1 MMKEGFLRLSVEI
14 NKKINQASIH
24 SKRRIKMDYDVI
36 VLGGGPGG
44 YTAAIR
50 LSELGKKVAVVEED
64 SLGGTCLN
72 RGCIPTKVYSH
83 AAELINAIKDAKDF
97 GIMAQYT
104 LDIAKLR
111 QKKERVV
118 KRLVGG
124 VGYLMN
130 LHHIDVIK
138 GRGRFVDENT
148 IEVDKRYTAENF
160 IIATGSKVFLPPIE
174 GINLEGVIT
183 SDKALEL
190 ERIPEKIVIIGAGI
204 IGLEFANIYSALG
217 SKVVIIEMLPQLLP
231 MLDRDI
237 ADTMEKILRH
247 KKIEL
252 HLNSKVEKIE
262 EGLKVVYTTEGNTRV
277 VECDTVLV
285 AVGRVANVNGIEA
298 LNLDMDKKGIK
309 VDSHMRTSIKN
320 IYAIGDVTG
329 GIQLAHVAS
338 YQGIVA
344 VHNIAGE
351 EKEADLNA
359 VPNCLYTSPEIA
371 WVGLNE
377 VQAREKF
384 GDVKI
389 GTFPYTAL
397 GRAMTMG
404 QNDGFV
410 KIIAEAKYNRV
421 VGMEIIG
428 AGATEIIHEGV
439 LAIKEEFTLEELADA
454 IHAHPTLSESVKEA
468 AEDALGM
475 PINKG

>member
-1 MMKEGFLRLSVEI
+1 M
-14 NKKINQASIH
+14 
-24 SKRRIKMDYDVI
+24 
-36 VLGGGPGG
+36 
-44 YTAAIR
+44 
-50 LSELGKKVAVVEED
+50 GKKVALIEED

-72 RGCIPTKVYSH
+72 RGCIPTKVYAH
-83 AAELINAIKDAKDF
+83 AAELVSSIKEAKDF
-97 GIMAQYT
+97 GITAEYT

-130 LHHIDVIK
+130 LHHIDVINGK
-138 GRGRFVDENT
+138 GTFIDKNT
-148 IEVDKRYTAENF
+148 VEVNGAKYTAENF

-174 GINLEGVIT
+174 GIDLEGVMT

-190 ERIPEKIVIIGAGI
+190 EKIPEKIVIIGAGI
-204 IGLEFANIYSALG
+204 IGLEFANIYASLG
-217 SKVVIIEMLPQLLP
+217 SKVIMIEMLPQLLP
-231 MLDRDI
+231 MLDRDVVGV
-237 ADTMEKILRH
+237 MEKAL
-247 KKIEL
+247 KKQKIEL

-262 EGLKVVYTTEGNTRV
+262 RGLRVIYTENGNQES
-277 VECDTVLV
+277 VECDAVLV
-285 AVGRVANVNGIEA
+285 AVGRVPNVNGVDA
-298 LNLDMDKKGIK
+298 LNLEMNGRGIK
-309 VDSHMRTSIKN
+309 VDSHMRTSIEN

-344 VHNIAGE
+344 AHNIAGE
-351 EKEADLNA
+351 EKEADLTA
-359 VPNCLYTSPEIA
+359 VPNCLYTNPEVA

-377 VQAREKF
+377 SQAREKY
-384 GDVKI
+384 GEVKI

-404 QNDGFV
+404 ESDGFV
-410 KIIAEAKYNRV
+410 KIIAEGKYGRV

-439 LAIKEEFTLEELADA
+439 LAIKEEFTLEELADS
-454 IHAHPTLSESVKEA
+454 IHAHPTLSESIKEA

>member
-1 MMKEGFLRLSVEI
+1 
-14 NKKINQASIH
+14 
-24 SKRRIKMDYDVI
+24 MDYDVI

-174 GINLEGVIT
+174 GINSEGVIT

>member
-1 MMKEGFLRLSVEI
+1 M
-14 NKKINQASIH
+14 N
-24 SKRRIKMDYDVI
+24 YDVI
-36 VLGGGPGG
+36 VVGGGPGG

-50 LSELGKKVAVVEED
+50 LSELGKKVALIEED

-72 RGCIPTKVYSH
+72 RGCIPTKVYAH
-83 AAELINAIKDAKDF
+83 AAELVSSIKEAKDF
-97 GIMAQYT
+97 GINVEYT

-130 LHHIDVIK
+130 LHHIDVINGK
-138 GRGRFVDENT
+138 GTFIDKNT
-148 IEVDKRYTAENF
+148 VEVNGAKYTAENF

-174 GINLEGVIT
+174 GIDLEGVMT

-190 ERIPEKIVIIGAGI
+190 EKIPEKIVIIGAGI
-204 IGLEFANIYSALG
+204 IGLEFANIYASLG
-217 SKVVIIEMLPQLLP
+217 SKVIMIEMLPQLLP
-231 MLDRDI
+231 MLDRDVVGV
-237 ADTMEKILRH
+237 MEKAL
-247 KKIEL
+247 KKQKIEL

-262 EGLKVVYTTEGNTRV
+262 RGLRVIYTENGNQES
-277 VECDTVLV
+277 VECDAVLV
-285 AVGRVANVNGIEA
+285 AVGRVPNVNGVDA
-298 LNLDMDKKGIK
+298 LNLEMNGRGIK
-309 VDSHMRTSIKN
+309 VDSHMRTSIEN
-320 IYAIGDVTG
+320 IYAIGDVTASL
-329 GIQLAHVAS
+329 QLAHVAS

-344 VHNIAGE
+344 AHNIAGE
-351 EKEADLNA
+351 EKEADLTA
-359 VPNCLYTSPEIA
+359 VPNCLYTNPEVA

-377 VQAREKF
+377 SQAREKY
-384 GDVKI
+384 GEVKI

-404 QNDGFV
+404 ESDGFV
-410 KIIAEAKYNRV
+410 KIIAEGKYGRV

-439 LAIKEEFTLEELADA
+439 LAIKEEFTLEELADS
-454 IHAHPTLSESVKEA
+454 IHAHPTLSESIKEA

>member
-1 MMKEGFLRLSVEI
+1 
-14 NKKINQASIH
+14 
-24 SKRRIKMDYDVI
+24 MDYDVI

-97 GIMAQYT
+97 GIMAQYAV
-104 LDIAKLR
+104 DIAKLR

-217 SKVVIIEMLPQLLP
+217 SKVIIIEMLPQLLP

-247 KKIEL
+247 KKFEL

-351 EKEADLNA
+351 EKEADLSI
-359 VPNCLYTSPEIA
+359 VPNCLYTNPEIA
-371 WVGLNE
+371 WAGLNE

>member
-174 GINLEGVIT
+174 GINSEGVIT

>member
-1 MMKEGFLRLSVEI
+1 M
-14 NKKINQASIH
+14 N
-24 SKRRIKMDYDVI
+24 YDVI
-36 VLGGGPGG
+36 VVGGGPGG

-50 LSELGKKVAVVEED
+50 LSELGKKVALIEED

-72 RGCIPTKVYSH
+72 RGCIPTKVYAH
-83 AAELINAIKDAKDF
+83 AAELVTRIKEAKDF
-97 GIMAQYT
+97 GITAEYT

-130 LHHIDVIK
+130 LHHIDVINGK
-138 GRGRFVDENT
+138 GTFIDKNT
-148 IEVDKRYTAENF
+148 VEVNGAKYTAENF

-174 GINLEGVIT
+174 GIDLEGVMT

-190 ERIPEKIVIIGAGI
+190 EKIPEKIVIIGAGI
-204 IGLEFANIYSALG
+204 IGLEFANIYASLG
-217 SKVVIIEMLPQLLP
+217 SKVIMIEMLPQLLP
-231 MLDRDI
+231 MLDRDVVGV
-237 ADTMEKILRH
+237 MEKALR
-247 KKIEL
+247 KQKIEL

-262 EGLKVVYTTEGNTRV
+262 RGLRVIYTENGNQES
-277 VECDTVLV
+277 VECDAVLV
-285 AVGRVANVNGIEA
+285 AVGRVPNVNGVDA
-298 LNLDMDKKGIK
+298 LNLEMNGRGIK
-309 VDSHMRTSIKN
+309 VDSHMRTSIEN
-320 IYAIGDVTG
+320 IYAIGDVTAS
-329 GIQLAHVAS
+329 IQLAHVAS

-344 VHNIAGE
+344 AHNIAGE
-351 EKEADLNA
+351 EKEADLTA
-359 VPNCLYTSPEIA
+359 VPNCLYTNPEVA

-377 VQAREKF
+377 SQAREKY
-384 GDVKI
+384 GEVKI

-404 QNDGFV
+404 ESDGFV
-410 KIIAEAKYNRV
+410 KIIAEGRYGRV

-439 LAIKEEFTLEELADA
+439 LAIKEEFTLEELADS
-454 IHAHPTLSESVKEA
+454 IHAHPTLSESIKEA

>member
-1 MMKEGFLRLSVEI
+1 
-14 NKKINQASIH
+14 
-24 SKRRIKMDYDVI
+24 MDYDVI

-104 LDIAKLR
+104 LDISKLR

-397 GRAMTMG
+397 GRAMTIG

>member
-1 MMKEGFLRLSVEI
+1 M
-14 NKKINQASIH
+14 N
-24 SKRRIKMDYDVI
+24 YDVI
-36 VLGGGPGG
+36 VVGGGPGG

-50 LSELGKKVAVVEED
+50 LSELGKKVALIEED

-72 RGCIPTKVYSH
+72 RGCIPTKVYAH
-83 AAELINAIKDAKDF
+83 AAELVTRIKEAKDF
-97 GIMAQYT
+97 GITAEYT

-130 LHHIDVIK
+130 LHHIDVINGK
-138 GRGRFVDENT
+138 GTFIDKNT
-148 IEVDKRYTAENF
+148 VEVNGAKYTAENF

-174 GINLEGVIT
+174 GIDLEGVMT

-190 ERIPEKIVIIGAGI
+190 EKIPEKIVIIGAGI
-204 IGLEFANIYSALG
+204 IGLEFANIYASLG
-217 SKVVIIEMLPQLLP
+217 SKVIMIEMLPQLLP
-231 MLDRDI
+231 MLDRDVVGV
-237 ADTMEKILRH
+237 MEKAL
-247 KKIEL
+247 KKQKIEL

-262 EGLKVVYTTEGNTRV
+262 RGLRVIYTENGNQES
-277 VECDTVLV
+277 VECDAVLV
-285 AVGRVANVNGIEA
+285 AVGRVPNVNGVDA
-298 LNLDMDKKGIK
+298 LNLEMNGRGIK
-309 VDSHMRTSIKN
+309 VDSHMRTSIEN
-320 IYAIGDVTG
+320 IYAIGDVTASL
-329 GIQLAHVAS
+329 QLAHVAS

-344 VHNIAGE
+344 AHNIAGE
-351 EKEADLNA
+351 EKEADLTA
-359 VPNCLYTSPEIA
+359 VPNCLYTNPEVA

-377 VQAREKF
+377 SQAREKY
-384 GDVKI
+384 GEVKI

-404 QNDGFV
+404 ESDGFV
-410 KIIAEAKYNRV
+410 KIIAEGKYGRV

-439 LAIKEEFTLEELADA
+439 LAIKEEFTLEELADS
-454 IHAHPTLSESVKEA
+454 IHAHPTLSESIKEA

>member
-1 MMKEGFLRLSVEI
+1 M
-14 NKKINQASIH
+14 N
-24 SKRRIKMDYDVI
+24 YDVI
-36 VLGGGPGG
+36 VVGGGPGG

-50 LSELGKKVAVVEED
+50 LSELGKKVALIEED

-72 RGCIPTKVYSH
+72 RGCIPTKVYAH
-83 AAELINAIKDAKDF
+83 AAELVTRIKEAKDF
-97 GIMAQYT
+97 GITAEYT

-130 LHHIDVIK
+130 LHHIDVINGK
-138 GRGRFVDENT
+138 GTFIDKNT
-148 IEVDKRYTAENF
+148 VEVNGAKYTAENF

-174 GINLEGVIT
+174 GIDLEGVMT

-190 ERIPEKIVIIGAGI
+190 EKIPEKIVIIGAGI
-204 IGLEFANIYSALG
+204 IGLEFANIYASLG
-217 SKVVIIEMLPQLLP
+217 SKVIMIEMLPQLLP
-231 MLDRDI
+231 MLDRDVVGV
-237 ADTMEKILRH
+237 MEKAL
-247 KKIEL
+247 KKQKIEL

-262 EGLKVVYTTEGNTRV
+262 RGLRVIYTENGNQES
-277 VECDTVLV
+277 VECDAVLV
-285 AVGRVANVNGIEA
+285 AVGRVPNVNGVDA
-298 LNLDMDKKGIK
+298 LNLEMNGRGIK
-309 VDSHMRTSIKN
+309 VDSHMRTSIEN

-344 VHNIAGE
+344 AHNIAGE
-351 EKEADLNA
+351 EKEADLTA
-359 VPNCLYTSPEIA
+359 VPNCLYTNPEVA

-377 VQAREKF
+377 SQAREKY
-384 GDVKI
+384 GEVKI

-404 QNDGFV
+404 ESDGFV
-410 KIIAEAKYNRV
+410 KIIAEGKYGRV

-439 LAIKEEFTLEELADA
+439 LAIKEEFTLEELADS
-454 IHAHPTLSESVKEA
+454 IHAHSTLSESIKEA

>member
-1 MMKEGFLRLSVEI
+1 
-14 NKKINQASIH
+14 
-24 SKRRIKMDYDVI
+24 MDYDVI

-50 LSELGKKVAVVEED
+50 LSELGKKVAVVEEY

-111 QKKERVV
+111 QRKERVV

>member
-1 MMKEGFLRLSVEI
+1 M
-14 NKKINQASIH
+14 N
-24 SKRRIKMDYDVI
+24 YDVI
-36 VLGGGPGG
+36 VVGGGPGG

-50 LSELGKKVAVVEED
+50 LSELGKKVALIEED

-72 RGCIPTKVYSH
+72 RGCIPTKVYAH
-83 AAELINAIKDAKDF
+83 AAELVTRIKEAKDF
-97 GIMAQYT
+97 GITAEYT

-130 LHHIDVIK
+130 LHHIDVINGK
-138 GRGRFVDENT
+138 GTFIDKNT
-148 IEVDKRYTAENF
+148 VEVNGAKYTAENF

-174 GINLEGVIT
+174 GIDLEGVMT

-190 ERIPEKIVIIGAGI
+190 EKIPEKIVIIGAGI
-204 IGLEFANIYSALG
+204 IGLEFANIYASLG
-217 SKVVIIEMLPQLLP
+217 SKVIMIEMLPQLLP
-231 MLDRDI
+231 MLDRDVVGV
-237 ADTMEKILRH
+237 MEKALR
-247 KKIEL
+247 KQKIEL

-262 EGLKVVYTTEGNTRV
+262 RGLRVIYTENGNQES
-277 VECDTVLV
+277 VECDAVLV
-285 AVGRVANVNGIEA
+285 AVGRVPNVNGVDA
-298 LNLDMDKKGIK
+298 LNLEMYGRGIK
-309 VDSHMRTSIKN
+309 VDSHMRTSIEN
-320 IYAIGDVTG
+320 IYAIGDVTAS
-329 GIQLAHVAS
+329 IQLAHVAS

-344 VHNIAGE
+344 AHNIAGE
-351 EKEADLNA
+351 EKEADLTA
-359 VPNCLYTSPEIA
+359 VPNCLYTNPEVA

-377 VQAREKF
+377 SQAREKY
-384 GDVKI
+384 GEVKI

-404 QNDGFV
+404 ESDGFV
-410 KIIAEAKYNRV
+410 KIIAEGRYGRV

-439 LAIKEEFTLEELADA
+439 LAIKEEFTLEELADS
-454 IHAHPTLSESVKEA
+454 IHAHPTLSESIKEA

>member
-1 MMKEGFLRLSVEI
+1 MKEGFLRLSVEI
-14 NKKINQASIH
+14 NKKINQESIN
-24 SKRRIKMDYDVI
+24 SKRRRKMDYDVI

-83 AAELINAIKDAKDF
+83 ATELINAIKDAKDF

-104 LDIAKLR
+104 VDIVKLR

-130 LHHIDVIK
+130 LHHVDVIK

-252 HLNSKVEKIE
+252 HLSSKVEKIE
-262 EGLKVVYTTEGNTRV
+262 EGLKVVYTTEGNTQV

-309 VDSHMRTSIKN
+309 VDSHMKTSIKN

-344 VHNIAGE
+344 AHNIAGE

-439 LAIKEEFTLEELADA
+439 LAVKEEFTLEELADA

>member
-1 MMKEGFLRLSVEI
+1 M
-14 NKKINQASIH
+14 N
-24 SKRRIKMDYDVI
+24 YDVI
-36 VLGGGPGG
+36 VVGGGPGG

-50 LSELGKKVAVVEED
+50 LSELGKKVALIEED

-72 RGCIPTKVYSH
+72 RGCIPTKVYAH
-83 AAELINAIKDAKDF
+83 AAELVSSIKEAKDF
-97 GIMAQYT
+97 GITAEYT

-130 LHHIDVIK
+130 LHHIDVINGK
-138 GRGRFVDENT
+138 GTFIDKNT
-148 IEVDKRYTAENF
+148 VEVNGAKYTAENF

-174 GINLEGVIT
+174 GIDLEGVMT

-190 ERIPEKIVIIGAGI
+190 EKIPEKIVIIGAGI
-204 IGLEFANIYSALG
+204 IGLEFANIYASLG
-217 SKVVIIEMLPQLLP
+217 SKVIMIEMLPQLLP
-231 MLDRDI
+231 MLDRDVVGV
-237 ADTMEKILRH
+237 MEKAL
-247 KKIEL
+247 KKQKIEL

-262 EGLKVVYTTEGNTRV
+262 RGLRVIYTENGNQES
-277 VECDTVLV
+277 VECDAVLV
-285 AVGRVANVNGIEA
+285 AVGRVPNVNGVDA
-298 LNLDMDKKGIK
+298 LNLEMNGRGIK
-309 VDSHMRTSIKN
+309 VDSHMRTSIEN
-320 IYAIGDVTG
+320 IYAIGDVTAS
-329 GIQLAHVAS
+329 IQLAHVAS

-344 VHNIAGE
+344 AHNIAGE
-351 EKEADLNA
+351 EKEADLTA
-359 VPNCLYTSPEIA
+359 VPNCLYTNPEVA

-377 VQAREKF
+377 SQAREKY
-384 GDVKI
+384 GEVKI

-404 QNDGFV
+404 ESDGFV
-410 KIIAEAKYNRV
+410 KIIAEGKYGRV

-439 LAIKEEFTLEELADA
+439 LAIKEEFTLEELADS
-454 IHAHPTLSESVKEA
+454 IHAHPTLSESIKEA

>member
-1 MMKEGFLRLSVEI
+1 M
-14 NKKINQASIH
+14 N
-24 SKRRIKMDYDVI
+24 YDVI
-36 VLGGGPGG
+36 VVGGGPGG

-50 LSELGKKVAVVEED
+50 LSELGKKVALIEED

-72 RGCIPTKVYSH
+72 RGCIPTKVYAH
-83 AAELINAIKDAKDF
+83 AAELMNRIKEAKDF
-97 GIMAQYT
+97 GITAEYT

-130 LHHIDVIK
+130 LHHIDVINGK
-138 GRGRFVDENT
+138 ATFVDKNT
-148 IEVDKRYTAENF
+148 VEVNGSKYTAENF

-174 GINLEGVIT
+174 GINLEGVMT

-190 ERIPEKIVIIGAGI
+190 EKIPEKIVIIGAGI
-204 IGLEFANIYSALG
+204 IGLEFANIYASLG
-217 SKVVIIEMLPQLLP
+217 SKVVMIEMLPQLLP
-231 MLDRDI
+231 MLDRDVVGV
-237 ADTMEKILRH
+237 MEKVLRRQ
-247 KKIEL
+247 KIDL

-262 EGLKVVYTTEGNTRV
+262 KGLRVIYTENGNQES
-277 VECDTVLV
+277 VECDAVLV
-285 AVGRVANVNGIEA
+285 AVGRVPNVNGVDA
-298 LNLDMDKKGIK
+298 LKLEMNGRGIK
-309 VDSHMRTSIKN
+309 VDSHMRTSIEN
-320 IYAIGDVTG
+320 IYAIGDVTAS
-329 GIQLAHVAS
+329 IQLAHVAS

-344 VHNIAGE
+344 AHNIVGE
-351 EKEADLNA
+351 EKEADLTV
-359 VPNCLYTSPEIA
+359 VPNALYTNPEVA

-377 VQAREKF
+377 SQAREKY
-384 GDVKI
+384 GEVKI

-404 QNDGFV
+404 ESDGFV
-410 KIIAEAKYNRV
+410 KIIAEGRYKRV

-439 LAIKEEFTLEELADA
+439 LAIKEEFTLEELADS
-454 IHAHPTLSESVKEA
+454 IHAHPTLSESIKEA

>member
-1 MMKEGFLRLSVEI
+1 M
-14 NKKINQASIH
+14 N
-24 SKRRIKMDYDVI
+24 YDVI
-36 VLGGGPGG
+36 VVGGGPGG

-50 LSELGKKVAVVEED
+50 LSELGKKVALIEED

-72 RGCIPTKVYSH
+72 RGCIPTKVYAH
-83 AAELINAIKDAKDF
+83 AAELVTRIKEAKDF
-97 GIMAQYT
+97 GITAEYT

-130 LHHIDVIK
+130 LHHIDVINGK
-138 GRGRFVDENT
+138 GTFIDKNT
-148 IEVDKRYTAENF
+148 VEVNGAKYTAENF

-174 GINLEGVIT
+174 GIDLEGVMT

-190 ERIPEKIVIIGAGI
+190 EKIPEKIVIIGAGI
-204 IGLEFANIYSALG
+204 IGLEFANIYASLG
-217 SKVVIIEMLPQLLP
+217 SKVIMIEMLPQLLP
-231 MLDRDI
+231 MLDRDVVGV
-237 ADTMEKILRH
+237 MEKAL
-247 KKIEL
+247 KKQKIEL

-262 EGLKVVYTTEGNTRV
+262 RGLRVIYTENGNQES
-277 VECDTVLV
+277 VECDAVLV
-285 AVGRVANVNGIEA
+285 AVGRVPNVNGVDA
-298 LNLDMDKKGIK
+298 LNLEMNGRGIK
-309 VDSHMRTSIKN
+309 VDSHMRTSIEN
-320 IYAIGDVTG
+320 IYAIGDVTAS
-329 GIQLAHVAS
+329 IQLAHVAS

-344 VHNIAGE
+344 AHNIAGE
-351 EKEADLNA
+351 EKEADLTA
-359 VPNCLYTSPEIA
+359 VPNCLYTNPEVA

-377 VQAREKF
+377 SQAREKY
-384 GDVKI
+384 GEVKI

-404 QNDGFV
+404 ESDGFV
-410 KIIAEAKYNRV
+410 KIIAEGRYGRV

-439 LAIKEEFTLEELADA
+439 LAIKEEFTLEELADS
-454 IHAHPTLSESVKEA
+454 IHAHPTLSESIKEA

>member
-1 MMKEGFLRLSVEI
+1 M
-14 NKKINQASIH
+14 N
-24 SKRRIKMDYDVI
+24 YDVI
-36 VLGGGPGG
+36 VVGGGPGG

-50 LSELGKKVAVVEED
+50 LSELGKKVALIEED

-72 RGCIPTKVYSH
+72 RGCIPTKVYAH
-83 AAELINAIKDAKDF
+83 AAELVTRIKEAKDF
-97 GIMAQYT
+97 GITAEYT

-130 LHHIDVIK
+130 LHHIDVINGK
-138 GRGRFVDENT
+138 GTFIDKNT
-148 IEVDKRYTAENF
+148 VEVNGAKYTAENF

-174 GINLEGVIT
+174 GIDLEGVMT

-190 ERIPEKIVIIGAGI
+190 EKIPEKIVIIGAGI
-204 IGLEFANIYSALG
+204 IGLEFANIYASLG
-217 SKVVIIEMLPQLLP
+217 SKVIMIEMLPQLLP
-231 MLDRDI
+231 MLDRDVVGV
-237 ADTMEKILRH
+237 MEKALR
-247 KKIEL
+247 KQKIEL

-262 EGLKVVYTTEGNTRV
+262 RGLRVIYTENGNQES
-277 VECDTVLV
+277 VECDAVLV
-285 AVGRVANVNGIEA
+285 AVGRVPNVNGVDA
-298 LNLDMDKKGIK
+298 LNLEMNGRGIK
-309 VDSHMRTSIKN
+309 VDSHMRTSIEN
-320 IYAIGDVTG
+320 IYAIGDVTAS
-329 GIQLAHVAS
+329 IQLAHVAS

-344 VHNIAGE
+344 AHNIAGK
-351 EKEADLNA
+351 EKEADLTA
-359 VPNCLYTSPEIA
+359 VPNCLYTNPEVA

-377 VQAREKF
+377 SQAREKY
-384 GDVKI
+384 GEVKI

-404 QNDGFV
+404 ESDGFV
-410 KIIAEAKYNRV
+410 KIIAEGRYGRV

-439 LAIKEEFTLEELADA
+439 LAIKEEFTLEELADS
-454 IHAHPTLSESVKEA
+454 IHAHPTLSESIKEA

>member
-1 MMKEGFLRLSVEI
+1 M
-14 NKKINQASIH
+14 N
-24 SKRRIKMDYDVI
+24 YDVI
-36 VLGGGPGG
+36 VVGGGPGG

-50 LSELGKKVAVVEED
+50 LSELGKKVALIEED

-72 RGCIPTKVYSH
+72 RGCIPTKVYAH
-83 AAELINAIKDAKDF
+83 AAELVSSIKEAKDF
-97 GIMAQYT
+97 GITAEYT

-130 LHHIDVIK
+130 LHHIDVINGK
-138 GRGRFVDENT
+138 GTFIDKNT
-148 IEVDKRYTAENF
+148 VEVNGAKYTAENF

-174 GINLEGVIT
+174 GIDLEGVMT

-190 ERIPEKIVIIGAGI
+190 EKIPEKIVIIGAGI
-204 IGLEFANIYSALG
+204 IGLEFANIYASLG
-217 SKVVIIEMLPQLLP
+217 SKVIMIEMLPQLLP
-231 MLDRDI
+231 MLDRDVVGV
-237 ADTMEKILRH
+237 MEKALR
-247 KKIEL
+247 KQKIEL

-262 EGLKVVYTTEGNTRV
+262 RGLRVIYTENGNQES
-277 VECDTVLV
+277 VECDAVLV
-285 AVGRVANVNGIEA
+285 AVGRVPNVNGVDA
-298 LNLDMDKKGIK
+298 LNLEMNGRGIK
-309 VDSHMRTSIKN
+309 VDSHMRTSIEN
-320 IYAIGDVTG
+320 IYAIGDVTASL
-329 GIQLAHVAS
+329 QLAHVAS

-344 VHNIAGE
+344 AHNIAGE
-351 EKEADLNA
+351 EKEADLTA
-359 VPNCLYTSPEIA
+359 VPNCLYTNPEVA

-377 VQAREKF
+377 SQAREKY
-384 GDVKI
+384 GEVKI

-404 QNDGFV
+404 ESDGFV
-410 KIIAEAKYNRV
+410 KIIAEGRYGRV

-439 LAIKEEFTLEELADA
+439 LAIKEEFTLEELADS
-454 IHAHPTLSESVKEA
+454 IHAHPTLSESIKEA

>member
-1 MMKEGFLRLSVEI
+1 M
-14 NKKINQASIH
+14 N
-24 SKRRIKMDYDVI
+24 YDVI
-36 VLGGGPGG
+36 VVGGGPGG

-50 LSELGKKVAVVEED
+50 LSELGKKVALIEED

-72 RGCIPTKVYSH
+72 RGCIPTKVYAH
-83 AAELINAIKDAKDF
+83 AAELVSSIKEAKDF
-97 GIMAQYT
+97 GITAEYT

-130 LHHIDVIK
+130 LHHIDVINGK
-138 GRGRFVDENT
+138 GTFIDKNT
-148 IEVDKRYTAENF
+148 VEVNGAKYTAENF

-174 GINLEGVIT
+174 GIDLEGVMT

-190 ERIPEKIVIIGAGI
+190 EKIPEKIVIIGAGI
-204 IGLEFANIYSALG
+204 IGLEFANIYASLG
-217 SKVVIIEMLPQLLP
+217 SKVIMIEMLPQLLP
-231 MLDRDI
+231 MLDRDVVGV
-237 ADTMEKILRH
+237 MEKAL
-247 KKIEL
+247 KKQKIEL

-262 EGLKVVYTTEGNTRV
+262 RGLRVIYTENGNQES
-277 VECDTVLV
+277 VECDAVLV
-285 AVGRVANVNGIEA
+285 AVGRVPNVNGVDA
-298 LNLDMDKKGIK
+298 LNLEMNGRGIK
-309 VDSHMRTSIKN
+309 VDSHMRTSIEN

-344 VHNIAGE
+344 AHNIAGE
-351 EKEADLNA
+351 EKEADLTA
-359 VPNCLYTSPEIA
+359 VPNCLYTNPEVA

-377 VQAREKF
+377 SQAREKY
-384 GDVKI
+384 GEVKI

-404 QNDGFV
+404 ESDGFV
-410 KIIAEAKYNRV
+410 KIIAEGKYGRV

-439 LAIKEEFTLEELADA
+439 LAIKEEFTLEELADS
-454 IHAHPTLSESVKEA
+454 IHAHPTLSESIKEA

>member
-1 MMKEGFLRLSVEI
+1 M
-14 NKKINQASIH
+14 N
-24 SKRRIKMDYDVI
+24 YDVI
-36 VLGGGPGG
+36 VVGGGPGG

-50 LSELGKKVAVVEED
+50 LSELGKKVALIEED

-72 RGCIPTKVYSH
+72 RGCIPTKVYAH
-83 AAELINAIKDAKDF
+83 AAELVSSIKEAKDF
-97 GIMAQYT
+97 GITAEYT

-130 LHHIDVIK
+130 LHHIDVINGK
-138 GRGRFVDENT
+138 GTFIDKNT
-148 IEVDKRYTAENF
+148 VEVNGAKYTAENF

-174 GINLEGVIT
+174 GIDLEGVMT

-190 ERIPEKIVIIGAGI
+190 EKIPEKIVIIGAGI
-204 IGLEFANIYSALG
+204 IGLEFANIYASLG
-217 SKVVIIEMLPQLLP
+217 SKVIMIEMLPQLLP
-231 MLDRDI
+231 MLDRDVVGV
-237 ADTMEKILRH
+237 MEKAL
-247 KKIEL
+247 KKQKIEL

-262 EGLKVVYTTEGNTRV
+262 RGLRVIYTENGNQES
-277 VECDTVLV
+277 VECDAVLV
-285 AVGRVANVNGIEA
+285 AVGRVPNVNGVDA
-298 LNLDMDKKGIK
+298 LNLEMNGRGIK
-309 VDSHMRTSIKN
+309 VDSHMRTSIEN
-320 IYAIGDVTG
+320 IYAIGDVTASL
-329 GIQLAHVAS
+329 QLAHVAS

-344 VHNIAGE
+344 AHNIAGE
-351 EKEADLNA
+351 EKEADLTA
-359 VPNCLYTSPEIA
+359 VPNCLYTNPEVA

-377 VQAREKF
+377 SQAREKY
-384 GDVKI
+384 GEVKI

-404 QNDGFV
+404 ESDGFV
-410 KIIAEAKYNRV
+410 KIIAEGKYGRV

-439 LAIKEEFTLEELADA
+439 LAIKEEFTLEELADS
-454 IHAHPTLSESVKEA
+454 IHAHPTLSESIKEA

>member
-1 MMKEGFLRLSVEI
+1 M
-14 NKKINQASIH
+14 N
-24 SKRRIKMDYDVI
+24 YDVI
-36 VLGGGPGG
+36 VVGGGPGG

-50 LSELGKKVAVVEED
+50 LSELGKKVALIEED

-72 RGCIPTKVYSH
+72 RGCIPTKVYAH
-83 AAELINAIKDAKDF
+83 AAELVSSIKEAKDF
-97 GIMAQYT
+97 GINVEYT

-130 LHHIDVIK
+130 LHHIDVINGK
-138 GRGRFVDENT
+138 GTFIDKNT
-148 IEVDKRYTAENF
+148 VEVNGAKYTAENF

-174 GINLEGVIT
+174 GIDLEGVMT

-190 ERIPEKIVIIGAGI
+190 EKIPEKIVIIGAGI
-204 IGLEFANIYSALG
+204 IGLEFANIYASLG
-217 SKVVIIEMLPQLLP
+217 SKVIMIEMLPQLLP
-231 MLDRDI
+231 MLDRDVVGV
-237 ADTMEKILRH
+237 MEKAL
-247 KKIEL
+247 KKQKIEL

-262 EGLKVVYTTEGNTRV
+262 RGLRVIYTENGNQES
-277 VECDTVLV
+277 VECDAVLV
-285 AVGRVANVNGIEA
+285 AVGRVPNVNGVDA
-298 LNLDMDKKGIK
+298 LNLEMNGRGIK
-309 VDSHMRTSIKN
+309 VDSHMRTSIEN

-344 VHNIAGE
+344 AHNIAGE
-351 EKEADLNA
+351 EKEADLTA
-359 VPNCLYTSPEIA
+359 VPNCLYTNPEVA

-377 VQAREKF
+377 SQAREKY
-384 GDVKI
+384 GEVKI

-404 QNDGFV
+404 ESDGFV
-410 KIIAEAKYNRV
+410 KIIAEGKYGRV

-439 LAIKEEFTLEELADA
+439 LAIKEEFTLEELADS
-454 IHAHPTLSESVKEA
+454 IHAHPTLSESIKEA

>member
-1 MMKEGFLRLSVEI
+1 
-14 NKKINQASIH
+14 
-24 SKRRIKMDYDVI
+24 MDYDVI

>member
-237 ADTMEKILRH
+237 ANTMEKILRH

-309 VDSHMRTSIKN
+309 VDAHMRTSIKN

-329 GIQLAHVAS
+329 CIQLAHVAS

>member
-1 MMKEGFLRLSVEI
+1 M
-14 NKKINQASIH
+14 N
-24 SKRRIKMDYDVI
+24 YDVI
-36 VLGGGPGG
+36 VVGGGPGG

-50 LSELGKKVAVVEED
+50 LSELGKKVALIEED

-72 RGCIPTKVYSH
+72 RGCIPTKVYAH
-83 AAELINAIKDAKDF
+83 AAELVTRIKEAKDF
-97 GIMAQYT
+97 GITAEYT

-130 LHHIDVIK
+130 LHHIDVINGK
-138 GRGRFVDENT
+138 GTFIDKNT
-148 IEVDKRYTAENF
+148 VEVNGAKYTAENF

-174 GINLEGVIT
+174 GIDLEGVMT

-190 ERIPEKIVIIGAGI
+190 EKIPEKIVIIGAGI
-204 IGLEFANIYSALG
+204 IGLEFANIYASLG
-217 SKVVIIEMLPQLLP
+217 SKVIMIEMLPQLLP
-231 MLDRDI
+231 MLDRDVVGV
-237 ADTMEKILRH
+237 MEKAL
-247 KKIEL
+247 KKQKIEL

-262 EGLKVVYTTEGNTRV
+262 RGLRVIYTENGNQES
-277 VECDTVLV
+277 VECDAVLV
-285 AVGRVANVNGIEA
+285 AVGRVPNVNGVDA
-298 LNLDMDKKGIK
+298 LNLEMNGRGIK
-309 VDSHMRTSIKN
+309 VDSHMRTSIEN

-344 VHNIAGE
+344 AHNIAGE
-351 EKEADLNA
+351 EKEADLTA
-359 VPNCLYTSPEIA
+359 VPNCLYTNPEVA

-377 VQAREKF
+377 SQAREKY
-384 GDVKI
+384 GEVKI

-404 QNDGFV
+404 ESDGFV
-410 KIIAEAKYNRV
+410 KIIAEGKYGRV

-439 LAIKEEFTLEELADA
+439 LAIKEEFTLEELADS
-454 IHAHPTLSESVKEA
+454 IHAHPTLSESIKEA

>member
-1 MMKEGFLRLSVEI
+1 M
-14 NKKINQASIH
+14 N
-24 SKRRIKMDYDVI
+24 YDVI
-36 VLGGGPGG
+36 VVGGGPGG

-50 LSELGKKVAVVEED
+50 LSELGKKVALIEED

-72 RGCIPTKVYSH
+72 RGCIPTKVYAH
-83 AAELINAIKDAKDF
+83 AAELVTRIKEAKDF
-97 GIMAQYT
+97 GITAEYT

-130 LHHIDVIK
+130 LHHIDVINGK
-138 GRGRFVDENT
+138 GTFIDKNT
-148 IEVDKRYTAENF
+148 VEVNGAKYTAENF

-174 GINLEGVIT
+174 GIDLEGVMT

-190 ERIPEKIVIIGAGI
+190 EKIPEKIVIIGAGI
-204 IGLEFANIYSALG
+204 IGLEFANIYASLG
-217 SKVVIIEMLPQLLP
+217 SKVIMIEMLPQFLP
-231 MLDRDI
+231 MLDRDVVGV
-237 ADTMEKILRH
+237 MEKALR
-247 KKIEL
+247 KQKIEL

-262 EGLKVVYTTEGNTRV
+262 RGLRVIYTENGNQES
-277 VECDTVLV
+277 VECDAVLV
-285 AVGRVANVNGIEA
+285 AVGRVPNVNGVDA
-298 LNLDMDKKGIK
+298 LNLEMNGRGIK
-309 VDSHMRTSIKN
+309 VDSHMRTSIEN
-320 IYAIGDVTG
+320 IYAIGDVTAS
-329 GIQLAHVAS
+329 IQLAHVAS

-344 VHNIAGE
+344 AHNIAGE
-351 EKEADLNA
+351 EKEADLTA
-359 VPNCLYTSPEIA
+359 VPNCLYTNPEVA

-377 VQAREKF
+377 SQAREKY
-384 GDVKI
+384 GEVKI

-404 QNDGFV
+404 ESDGFV
-410 KIIAEAKYNRV
+410 KIIAEGRYGRV

-439 LAIKEEFTLEELADA
+439 LAIKEEFTLEELADS
-454 IHAHPTLSESVKEA
+454 IHAHPTLSESIKEA